1 MHSKYRHVAAKNIKL
16 ICRGQGDYD
25 AASPCEPIDLP
36 QTLLEPVLV
45 RHATTQGITTRFNT
59 RLLSFSEGSGQG
71 SITARVRDELSKV
84 EYEIHTKF
92 LFGADGARS
101 QVVKQL
107 GLPLS
112 IKDGQGQAIN
122 ILVRADLS
130 HLVQYRKG
138 NLHWVMQPDKEH
150 PEFGWMGIVRM
161 VKPWNEWMF
170 ILLPDRESSGSATP
184 SNEEY
189 LKRVREFIG
198 DETPAEIL
206 NVSKWFIN
214 DIVAE
219 EYSRGNV

>member
-1 MHSKYRHVAAKNIKL
+1 M
-16 ICRGQGDYD
+16 
-25 AASPCEPIDLP
+25 
-36 QTLLEPVLV
+36 V
-45 RHATTQGITTRFNT
+45 RHATNSGFTTRFNT
-59 RLLSFSEGSGQG
+59 RLLSFSEGPSQG
-71 SITARVRDELSKV
+71 SITARVSDELSKV
-84 EYEIHTKF
+84 EYEIHTKY

-170 ILLPDRESSGSATP
+170 ILLPDREFSGSTTP
-184 SNEEY
+184 PNEEY

-206 NVSKWFIN
+206 NISKWFIN

-219 EYSRGNV
+219 KYSRGNV